1 MDDMKTPPSLKKV
14 FAAAALIGGMCAMAI
29 TAGIG
34 SAIAPTC
41 EKSQCIEF
49 HQESRKDFKI
59 GATAAVIGGV
69 ALLVMRK
76 KKR

>member
-1 MDDMKTPPSLKKV
+1 MKTISLAKV
-14 FAAAALIGGMCAMAI
+14 FAGAVAIYGLSAMAI

-41 EKSQCIEF
+41 EKPRCIEF

-59 GATAAVIGGV
+59 GATAAVIGSV
-69 ALLVMRK
+69 ALLMMRK
-76 KKR
+76 KKRA